1 MNIQELATAMENDIP
16 VKVAIMNNMYLGMVR
31 QWQELFYNRRYSY
44 TNMKGQP
51 DFVKVAEAY
60 GAVGIEVERTADVK
74 DAIMSGA
81 EERQAGVHRLQGQ
94 PGKRTS
100 SRWCRRARPSTS
112 SSKHRRVEVMSN
124 GNGIEQPHTLS
135 VLVANK
141 PGVLTHV
148 SGLFSRRGY
157 NIDSLT
163 VGVTENPDISRMT
176 IVAHGDEH
184 VIEQVTKQLNKLID
198 IIKVVEI
205 APHGVRRPGAGAAS
219 RYRLTPSNRSEIIQI
234 VDIFRAKIIDV
245 SAKSVVIEIT
255 GGSDK
260 IDALEEMMRP
270 FGIKEMVRT
279 GKVALIRGGR
289 LTQFDK

>member
-1 MNIQELATAMENDIP
+1 MA
-16 VKVAIMNNMYLGMVR
+16 
-31 QWQELFYNRRYSY
+31 
-44 TNMKGQP
+44 
-51 DFVKVAEAY
+51 
-60 GAVGIEVERTADVK
+60 
-74 DAIMSGA
+74 
-81 EERQAGVHRLQGQ
+81 
-94 PGKRTS
+94 
-100 SRWCRRARPSTS
+100 
-112 SSKHRRVEVMSN
+112 N
-124 GNGIEQPHTLS
+124 GNGIQDKNHTLS

-176 IVAHGDEH
+176 IVVHGDEH

-198 IIKVVEI
+198 IIKVVDISPQESVDRELALI
-205 APHGVRRPGAGAAS
+205 KVNADADR
-219 RYRLTPSNRSEIIQI
+219 RSEIIQI
-234 VDIFRAKIIDV
+234 VDIFRARIIDV
-245 SAKSVVIEIT
+245 SAKSVVIETT
-255 GGSDK
+255 GSSDK

-279 GKVALIRGGR
+279 GKVALVRGGK